1 VRRKGGAKSFEFI
14 IGQIKLPSGLLYN
27 FTNVFIVN
35 MADIG
40 ENMMLDLVV

>member
-1 VRRKGGAKSFEFI
+1 VRIEGGAKSFEFVV
-14 IGQIKLPSGLLYN
+14 GQIKFPSSL
-27 FTNVFIVN
+27 FDDFPNVFIMN

>member
-1 VRRKGGAKSFEFI
+1 MRRKGGAKGFELVV
-14 IGQIKLPSGLLYN
+14 GQIKFPSSLLDN
-27 FTNVFIVN
+27 FPDVFIMN